1 MRSTESRLPKKAFVV
16 VIVVVIFKQ
25 NKEYP
30 TPISRDGPIAFL

>member
-16 VIVVVIFKQ
+16 VVVVIFKQ

-30 TPISRDGPIAFL
+30 TPISRDGLIAML